1 MRGGTDKDHH
11 QQGVTQG
18 HQDEK
23 LKCDLTSARM
33 AWEHYS
39 FLENTNH
46 LF

>member
-33 AWEHYS
+33 AWEQY
-39 FLENTNH
+39 
-46 LF
+46 